1 MQENRRVAKAAA
13 FLETS
18 GMDALLVA
26 TSPDL
31 EYLTGL
37 NPIDDERFKGI
48 CIFPDGRFFAVV
60 PSLCG
65 EEFRED
71 LGESVAIYLW
81 KDTEGPEKAFD
92 AAFRTFGVPRKLGVN
107 DAVRATSVIEIAGK
121 HGIELLDG
129 RKIVATVRMNKSQE
143 EVDRLLKVGT
153 LADEV
158 LRKIAAWIV
167 PGMSERDVQLKLRD
181 IYESIGGEKI
191 SYVVGSGPNSAL
203 PHYNKSARVIEKSD
217 VVLIDFGGRHQG
229 YRSDTT
235 RTFFI
240 GNPSEEQKKI
250 YSIVLEAHLAGEA
263 VVAEG
268 VRACDIDKAVRS
280 VIERAGYG
288 EYFTHRTGHGIGI
301 VAHEAPDISATD
313 TTVLKKGMA
322 FSIEPG
328 IYLPGKFG
336 IRIENCVVVTEKG
349 ALPFTRFPREL
360 TVL

>member
-1 MQENRRVAKAAA
+1 MEENVRVSKTAALLKAHDI
-13 FLETS
+13 
-18 GMDALLVA
+18 DALLVA

-48 CIFPDGRFFAVV
+48 CIFPDGRFFAIA

-65 EEFRED
+65 DEFRED
-71 LGESVAIYLW
+71 LGESAAIYLW
-81 KDTEGPEKAFD
+81 KDTEGPGKAFD
-92 AAFRTFGVPRKLGVN
+92 AALGAFGVPRKLGVN
-107 DAVRATSVIEIAGK
+107 DAVRAASVIEIVGK
-121 HGIELLDG
+121 HGIELFDG
-129 RKIVATVRMNKSQE
+129 RKITATVRMDKSQE
-143 EVDRLLKVGT
+143 EVDRLLKVGA

-158 LRKIAAWIV
+158 LTRLSSWIE

-181 IYESIGGEKI
+181 VYESIGGEKI

-203 PHYNKSARVIEKSD
+203 PHYNKSARIIEKKD
-217 VVLIDFGGRHQG
+217 IVLIDFGGRHQG

-235 RTFFI
+235 RTFFV
-240 GNPSEEQKKI
+240 GTPSEEQKKI

-263 VVAEG
+263 AVAEG
-268 VRACDIDKAVRS
+268 VRACDIDNAVRS

-336 IRIENCVVVTEKG
+336 IRIENCVAVTENG

>member
-1 MQENRRVAKAAA
+1 MQESGRIGKVAA
-13 FLETS
+13 LLGS
-18 GMDALLVA
+18 NGMDALLVA

-48 CIFPDGRFFAVV
+48 CIYPDGRFFAIA

-65 EEFRED
+65 DEFRED
-71 LGESVAIYLW
+71 LGESPSIYLW
-81 KDTEGPEKAFD
+81 KDTEGPGKAF
-92 AAFRTFGVPRKLGVN
+92 AEAFRDYGAPGRLGVN
-107 DAVRATSVIEIAGK
+107 DAVRAAHVIAIAAEYGMK
-121 HGIELLDG
+121 LLDG
-129 RKIVATVRMNKSQE
+129 RKIVAAVRMDKSQD
-143 EVDRLLKVGT
+143 EVDRLCKVGT

-158 LRKIAAWIV
+158 LRQLAAFIV
-167 PGMSERDVQLKLRD
+167 PGMSEKDVQLKLRD
-181 IYESIGGEKI
+181 VYESIGGEKI
-191 SYVVGSGPNSAL
+191 SYVVATGPNSAL
-203 PHYNKSARVIEKSD
+203 PHYNKTGRIIGKND
-217 VVLIDFGGRHQG
+217 VVLIDFGGRYRG

-235 RTFFI
+235 RTFFV
-240 GNPSEEQKKI
+240 GEPTGEQKKI

-263 VVAEG
+263 AVAEG
-268 VRACDIDKAVRS
+268 VRACDVDRAVRG
-280 VIERAGYG
+280 VIEKAGYG

-301 VAHEAPDISATD
+301 VAHEAPDISSTD
-313 TTVLKKGMA
+313 MTILKKGMA

-336 IRIENCVVVTEKG
+336 VRIENCVAVTEKG

>member
-1 MQENRRVAKAAA
+1 MQESGRVAKAAA
-13 FLETS
+13 LLEANS
-18 GMDALLVA
+18 MDALLVA
-26 TSPDL
+26 ASPDL

-48 CIFPDGRFFAVV
+48 CIYPDGRFFAVA

-65 EEFRED
+65 DEFRED
-71 LGESVAIYLW
+71 LGETASIYLW
-81 KDTEGPEKAFD
+81 KDTEGPGKAFEE
-92 AAFRTFGVPRKLGVN
+92 AFSDYGAPRNLGVN
-107 DAVRATSVIEIAGK
+107 DAVRAASVMSIAGK
-121 HGIELLDG
+121 HGIKLVDG
-129 RKIVATVRMNKSQE
+129 RKIVAAVRMNKSQE
-143 EVDRLLKVGT
+143 EVDSLVKVGT
-153 LADEV
+153 LADKV
-158 LRKIAAWIV
+158 LRQLSACIV

-191 SYVVGSGPNSAL
+191 SYVVATGPNSAL
-203 PHYNKSARVIEKSD
+203 PHYNKSGRVIEKRD

-235 RTFFI
+235 RTFFV
-240 GNPSEEQKKI
+240 GSPSEEQKKI

-263 VVAEG
+263 TVAEG

-336 IRIENCVVVTEKG
+336 IRIENCVAVTEKG